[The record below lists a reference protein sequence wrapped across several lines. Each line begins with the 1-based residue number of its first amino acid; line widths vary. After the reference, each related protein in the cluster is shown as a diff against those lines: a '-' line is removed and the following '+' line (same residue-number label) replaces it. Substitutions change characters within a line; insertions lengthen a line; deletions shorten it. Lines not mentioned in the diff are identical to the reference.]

1 MAKNNRRMLLV
12 LFSIAVAV
20 ILLAAFASMRGNDV
34 PIRAARVVRENV
46 TATIVTNGKIEP
58 IDNFEAHAPA
68 PATVKRVLVQ
78 QGDHVKAGQ
87 LLLQLDDADA
97 RAQAQKALAQLRGAE
112 ADLNAVRGGGTH
124 EEVLTNESELIKA
137 RGDLDGARRNYEALQ
152 GLLKTGAASSAEVDQ
167 AKARMQAAQAH
178 VSLLEQKKSSRFS
191 TPEVTKVVAQEQQ
204 ARSAYDAAQDLL
216 QHLSIR
222 APRAGIVYSLP
233 VRAGNYINGGDLLVQ
248 VANLSQVQVR
258 AFVDEPEIGRLAPSE
273 PVTVT
278 WDALPGRSWSGTLSR
293 VPTTITMRGTRSV
306 GEITCMIANPD
317 MKLLP
322 NVNVNVTVTTA
333 LHENVLTVPREAI
346 RQDDGQRYVF
356 QVVNGVVRR
365 RNVQTSLS
373 SPTRI
378 EVDKGLGENSLVALG
393 SLSAH
398 GLRDG
403 MGVRVVQQ

>member
-1 MAKNNRRMLLV
+1 
-12 LFSIAVAV
+12 
-20 ILLAAFASMRGNDV
+20 
-34 PIRAARVVRENV
+34 
-46 TATIVTNGKIEP
+46 
-58 IDNFEAHAPA
+58 
-68 PATVKRVLVQ
+68 
-78 QGDHVKAGQ
+78 
-87 LLLQLDDADA
+87 
-97 RAQAQKALAQLRGAE
+97 
-112 ADLNAVRGGGTH
+112 
-124 EEVLTNESELIKA
+124 
-137 RGDLDGARRNYEALQ
+137 
-152 GLLKTGAASSAEVDQ
+152 
-167 AKARMQAAQAH
+167 
-178 VSLLEQKKSSRFS
+178 LEQKKSSRFS

-278 WDALPGRSWSGTLSR
+278 WDALPGRSWAGTLSR

-356 QVVNGVVRR
+356 QVVNGVVHR

>member
-97 RAQAQKALAQLRGAE
+97 RAQAQKALAQLRGAD